1 MGGDWE
7 SEREPNVLC
16 TLDGEWDELETGEEG
31 DRAGLGEPREG
42 LEERKRGCDGVY
54 GCTTPDRTVSVL
66 VSTCKHDDGR
76 SRGGR

>member
-7 SEREPNVLC
+7 SERESNVLC
-16 TLDGEWDELETGEEG
+16 TLDGEWDELETSEEG

-42 LEERKRGCDGVY
+42 LEERKRGWDGVY
-54 GCTTPDRTVSVL
+54 GWTTPDRM
-66 VSTCKHDDGR
+66 CKAQARPADDGR